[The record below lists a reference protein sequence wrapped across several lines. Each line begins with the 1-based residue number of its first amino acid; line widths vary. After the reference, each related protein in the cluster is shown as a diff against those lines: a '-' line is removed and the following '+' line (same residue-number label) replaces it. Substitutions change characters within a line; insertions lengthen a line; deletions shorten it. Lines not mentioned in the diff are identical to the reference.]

1 MDYYAVPKGEDYIC
15 HRSHKYISRVWKNG
29 KWNYIY
35 ANVKTAGNN
44 VKTAG
49 NNIQTIA
56 NNTKNYKSNE
66 EAYAAEKKNANAA
79 YNDTKL
85 YRNASKRYSQ
95 MARSNEQA
103 TIAAAKRGDIETQ
116 ISQDTEGL
124 SNGLKASVLKQAE
137 EKRRKDMI
145 VSNNNAKKY
154 KNAMDNSVQ
163 GKTKS
168 AANKVSS
175 SAAVKKAKKKT
186 KVTVDS
192 LKKYFS
198 R

>member
-35 ANVKTAGNN
+35 AN

>member
-44 VKTAG
+44 
-49 NNIQTIA
+49 IQTIA

-66 EAYAAEKKNANAA
+66 EAYATEKKNANAA

-95 MARSNEQA
+95 MARSNKQA
-103 TIAAAKRGDIETQ
+103 TIAAAKRGDIDTQ

-175 SAAVKKAKKKT
+175 SSAAVKKAKKKT

>member
-44 VKTAG
+44 
-49 NNIQTIA
+49 IQTIA

-66 EAYAAEKKNANAA
+66 EAYATEKKNANAA

-124 SNGLKASVLKQAE
+124 SNSQKALVLKQAE

-175 SAAVKKAKKKT
+175 SAAVKKTKKKT

>member
-44 VKTAG
+44 
-49 NNIQTIA
+49 IRTIA

-66 EAYAAEKKNANAA
+66 EAYATEKKNANAA

-103 TIAAAKRGDIETQ
+103 SIAAAKRGDIDTQ

-124 SNGLKASVLKQAE
+124 SNSQKASVLKQAE

-175 SAAVKKAKKKT
+175 SAAVKKAKKKKT

>member
-44 VKTAG
+44 
-49 NNIQTIA
+49 IRTIA

-66 EAYAAEKKNANAA
+66 EAYATEKKNANAA

-103 TIAAAKRGDIETQ
+103 SIAAAKRGDIDTQ

-124 SNGLKASVLKQAE
+124 SNSQKASVLKQAE

-175 SAAVKKAKKKT
+175 SSAAVKKAKKKT

>member
-35 ANVKTAGNN
+35 ANVN
-44 VKTAG
+44 TAG

-66 EAYAAEKKNANAA
+66 EAYATEKKNANAA

-103 TIAAAKRGDIETQ
+103 TIAAAKRGDIDTQ

-175 SAAVKKAKKKT
+175 SAAVKKTKKKT